1 MGEIQIIKFHLYVLF
16 FCYLVIIMTT
26 KTITLTFEIPEFI
39 DKNKFKKELENFI
52 KKKILEEKFYK
63 LMESVDVEKIEEE
76 YEEFRRKFKLR
87 NFD

>member
-1 MGEIQIIKFHLYVLF
+1 
-16 FCYLVIIMTT
+16 MTT

-63 LMESVDVEKIEEE
+63 LMEGVDVEKIEKE

>member
-1 MGEIQIIKFHLYVLF
+1 
-16 FCYLVIIMTT
+16 MTT

>member
-1 MGEIQIIKFHLYVLF
+1 MA
-16 FCYLVIIMTT
+16 T

-39 DKNKFKKELENFI
+39 DKDKFKKELENFI

-63 LMESVDVEKIEEE
+63 LMEGVDVEKIEKEC
-76 YEEFRRKFKLR
+76 EEFRKNFKLR

>member
-1 MGEIQIIKFHLYVLF
+1 
-16 FCYLVIIMTT
+16 MTT

-63 LMESVDVEKIEEE
+63 LMEGVDVEKIEKEC
-76 YEEFRRKFKLR
+76 EEFRKKFKLR

>member
-1 MGEIQIIKFHLYVLF
+1 MLF
-16 FCYLVIIMTT
+16 GGGIMTT

-63 LMESVDVEKIEEE
+63 LMEGVDVEKIEKEC
-76 YEEFRRKFKLR
+76 EEFRKNFKLR
-87 NFD
+87 DFD